1 MKTRKIVALL
11 LAAILVLSCA
21 AALAD
26 TDKEIQFSGH
36 TFGETLA
43 DFAKSSRIGWI
54 SFQDGRQPLVTRRI
68 ADPFFSWFTWMVY
81 NQDSPVSYCINVQPD
96 NSQEV
101 AGHQASA
108 NMKFYFPT
116 AEDAAAYNLTNAVFY
131 AGTYEFY
138 DGDAAN
144 TFEDLKKKLT
154 SVYGEPTAESSNP
167 DDLWGKLPFRSDIN
181 EQDAQRSLEEA
192 MNNYNPMNLVL
203 WQSSANGAQVVLVN
217 YMEGGGSWS
226 RTMLH
231 YLDPK
236 ADEIIEGLYGSAGPV
251 ANDSVDGL

>member
-11 LAAILVLSCA
+11 LAAILVLSCT

-26 TDKEIQFSGH
+26 TEKEIQFSGH

-68 ADPFFSWFTWMVY
+68 ADPFFNWFTWMVY

-101 AGHQASA
+101 AGHQAST
-108 NMKFYFPT
+108 NLKFYFPT
-116 AEDAAAYNLTNAVFY
+116 AEDAAAYDLSKAIFY

-138 DGDAAN
+138 DGDAASN
-144 TFEDLKKKLT
+144 FEDLKKKLT
-154 SVYGEPTAESSNP
+154 SVYGEPTAESSNT
-167 DDLWGKLPFRSDIN
+167 DDLWGEMHYSSN
-181 EQDAQRSLEEA
+181 YSEQDIQNNLEEA
-192 MNNYNPMNLVL
+192 RKNYDPLNMVL
-203 WQSSANGAQVVLVN
+203 WQSSANGAQIVLVYYAQDN
-217 YMEGGGSWS
+217 GNWS
-226 RTMLH
+226 SARLH